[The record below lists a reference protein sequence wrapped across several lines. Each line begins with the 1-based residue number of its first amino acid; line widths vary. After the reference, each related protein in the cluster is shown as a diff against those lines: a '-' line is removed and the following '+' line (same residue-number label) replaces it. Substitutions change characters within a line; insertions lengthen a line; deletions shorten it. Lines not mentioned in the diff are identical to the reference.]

1 MKKKIGFIGTGNIA
15 QAMIKGLLASG
26 FFVPD
31 DIIGTGRTPKK
42 LKSLEKE
49 YKITTTTDNLAATI
63 AAETVVL
70 AVKPQDIDSVMKTI
84 TSGCKNKLIIS
95 FAAGV
100 PTKHV
105 EKMMRGARVIRAMP
119 NLPVQVCEGATAMCY
134 GDTATKKDV
143 EYAKKL
149 FKAVGHCVEVYEELM
164 DAVTGLSGTG
174 PMYVFII
181 IEALSDAGVRMGLS
195 RDVANILATQTVL
208 GSAKMVRET
217 TKHTSYLKDMV
228 TSPAGTAISA
238 LHTIEKSGMRALLM
252 DAVEIATTK
261 SKNLGKREE
270 SQHHL

>member
-15 QAMIKGLLASG
+15 QSMIKGLLASG
-26 FFVPD
+26 YFDPG

-42 LKSLEKE
+42 LKMLEKE
-49 YKITTTTDNLAATI
+49 YEITTTTDNLAAAI
-63 AAETVVL
+63 SAETVVL
-70 AVKPQDIDSVMKTI
+70 AVKPQDMDGIMKTI
-84 TSGCKNKLIIS
+84 AGGCKNKLVIS

-105 EKMMRGARVIRAMP
+105 EKMMRDARVIRAMP
-119 NLPVQVCEGATAMCY
+119 NLPIQVCEGATAICHS
-134 GDTATKKDV
+134 DTATKKDV

-149 FKAVGHCVEVYEELM
+149 FEAVGHCVEVDEELM

-174 PMYVFII
+174 PMYIFVI
-181 IEALSDAGVRMGLS
+181 IEALSDAGVRMGLP
-195 RDVANILATQTVL
+195 RDVANILSTQTVL

-252 DAVEIATTK
+252 DAVEIATTRSK
-261 SKNLGKREE
+261 SLGKRDET
-270 SQHHL
+270 